1 MLSRIRNIYT
11 ESMHRFTILTIVCS
25 ALAFGDAGG
34 GLHWTAP
41 ASWKAEPGTRPMR
54 VATYSVPPAAGDS
67 EGGECV
73 AYYFGP
79 TQGGTVDANIQRWT
93 SQFQDASGHPL
104 KSADVK
110 KKTVHGLPVTTID
123 ASGTYTG
130 MGGPM
135 AASKTAKPGYRLL
148 GAIVEGPQ
156 GSIFFKF
163 TAPAKTVAA
172 NLKMFDQMVVSVAK

>member
-1 MLSRIRNIYT
+1 
-11 ESMHRFTILTIVCS
+11 MHRFTILTIVCCVL
-25 ALAFGDAGG
+25 ALGDAGG
-34 GLHWTAP
+34 GLHWTSP
-41 ASWKAEPGTRPMR
+41 SSWKAESGTRPMR
-54 VATYSVPPAAGDS
+54 AATYAVPPAAGDS

-79 TQGGTVDANIQRWT
+79 GQGGTVDANIQRWL
-93 SQFQDASGHPL
+93 SQFQDASGQPL
-104 KSADVK
+104 KNADVK

-148 GAIVEGPQ
+148 GAIVEGSQ

-163 TAPAKTVAA
+163 TAPAKTVVA
-172 NLKMFDQMVVSVAK
+172 NQKAFDQMIGSVTK

>member
-1 MLSRIRNIYT
+1 MTLA
-11 ESMHRFTILTIVCS
+11 VC
-25 ALAFGDAGG
+25 ALAWADSGG

-41 ASWKAEPGTRPMR
+41 AQWKNDGSTRPMR
-54 VATYSVPPAAGDS
+54 AATYAVPATAGDS
-67 EGGECV
+67 EPAECV

-79 TQGGTVDANIQRWT
+79 GQGGSVDANVQRWT
-93 SQFQDASGHPL
+93 GQFQDASGQPL
-104 KSADVK
+104 KNAGVQ
-110 KKTVHGLPVTTID
+110 KKTIHGLPVTTMD

-156 GSIFFKF
+156 GSIFFKL
-163 TAPAKTVAA
+163 TGPAKTVAA
-172 NLKMFDQMVVSVAK
+172 SQKAFEQMIASVTPAK